1 MTIFLDTET
10 TGLNNGIQ
18 LDEVVQIGIVDAECK
33 TLLNTLVKP
42 TLATPTDEA
51 LAVCG
56 ITREALETAPAF
68 ADIAP
73 ELTRILTDASLVLIY
88 NAPFD
93 VRVLMN
99 SYWAAGLLMPV
110 FEYQCVMQAY
120 ATAYGQPHET
130 HGTRSQK
137 LVSALEQQGLPLLSA
152 HDALADAQMT
162 ASLWGA
168 LHSDSPITKWGDAYG
183 IELVSI
189 TRKVDRYGKAY
200 ASFTSA
206 GGLTVNVFAD
216 SNPHAA
222 LAQNG
227 YPVNA
232 WLAKLS
238 AQPDGTPQPLS
249 KPIKARV
256 KPNDKGFIDLIEVL
270 SVYEPAAVTIA

>member
-56 ITREALETAPAF
+56 ITREALEAAPAF

-93 VRVLMN
+93 VRVLLN

-110 FEYQCVMQAY
+110 FEYQCVMQTY
-120 ATAYGQPHET
+120 AALYGQPHET
-130 HGTRSQK
+130 HGVRSQK
-137 LVSALEQQGLPLLSA
+137 LVSALEQQGLPLLTA
-152 HDALADAQMT
+152 HDARADAMMT
-162 ASLWGA
+162 AELRRIM
-168 LHSDSPITKWGDAYG
+168 LSDAPLTKWGDAYNVD
-183 IELVSI
+183 LVSI
-189 TRKVDRYGKAY
+189 ARAVTRYGDAY

-206 GGLTVNVFAD
+206 GGLTVNVFTGSDA
-216 SNPHAA
+216 HAA
-222 LAQNG
+222 LMQND

-232 WLAKLS
+232 WLAKLAS
-238 AQPDGTPQPLS
+238 QPDGHTQPLS
-249 KPIKARV
+249 KPIRARV
-256 KPNDKGFIDLIEVL
+256 KPNDKGFIDVLEVL